1 MKYPQTLASLIEQLS
16 QLPSVGPKTAER
28 YAFYLLRQSEND
40 LSKLSQSINDL
51 KKGVKVCQTCLV
63 ISESNPCSICSSSER
78 DKTVICVVENIQDLI
93 AIEDTKQYNG
103 TYFVLGRL
111 ISMID
116 KIGPESL
123 NLNRLENIVDKNQA
137 KELIL
142 ALNFTVEGETT
153 SLYLHKI
160 FKNKIKISRLA
171 TGLPSGSDLEY
182 QDQSTIKNALKYR
195 NTIMS

>member
-1 MKYPQTLASLIEQLS
+1 MKYPQALASLIEQLS

-40 LSKLSQSINDL
+40 LNKLSQSINDL
-51 KKGVKVCQTCLV
+51 KKGVKVCQTCLA

-78 DKTVICVVENIQDLI
+78 DKTAICIVENIQDLI
-93 AIEDTKQYNG
+93 AIEDTRQYNG

-123 NLNRLENIVDKNQA
+123 NLNRLENVVDKNQV

-153 SLYLHKI
+153 ALYLHKI

-182 QDQSTIKNALKYR
+182 QDQSTIKNSLKYR
-195 NTIMS
+195 NTLK